1 MISDRNVDIIEARL
15 SGKTLRQVGD
25 MFDIRPER
33 VRQVTGRF
41 VRKLRNYEKMRN
53 KLWNLQR
60 DLEAARRELRGSKIK
75 YKEGAEIL
83 VEDLEL
89 SVRAANGLR
98 FYKTVGEVAAA
109 SDSEL
114 LSIPN
119 FGRKSLREVR
129 EIIGYSQGETE

>member
-1 MISDRNVDIIEARL
+1 MISDRNVAIIEARL

-25 MFDIRPER
+25 MFDIGPER
-33 VRQVTGRF
+33 VRQVTGYF
-41 VRKLRNYEKMRN
+41 VRKLRNYDKMRN

-60 DLEAARRELRGSKIK
+60 DLEAARRALIDTNIK
-75 YKEGAEIL
+75 YKKGADIL
-83 VEDLEL
+83 VKDLEL

-98 FYKTVGEVAAA
+98 FYKTVGVVAAA

-114 LSIPN
+114 LRIPN

-129 EIIGYSQGETE
+129 EIVGCEQGETE